1 MNKSNTPAV
10 NIRFHLYAIAVLD
23 PQYWYY
29 PRNTLADIFM
39 LKLMMFISIPR
50 LPTVLIFLNTQ
61 ANHTSESCPAGGSKL
76 GNRPS
81 TNKIHINELSGV

>member
-10 NIRFHLYAIAVLD
+10 NVLFHPYAIAVLD

-39 LKLMMFISIPR
+39 LKLLMRISTPR
-50 LPTVLIFLNTQ
+50 LPTVLFFLNAQ
-61 ANHTSESCPAGGSKL
+61 ANHTSGCCPAGGSKL

-81 TNKIHINELSGV
+81 TSKIPINELSRV